1 MQEKWHYKKLI
12 YENIFEEDKQKTKRS
27 KNFVLLKIQFR

>member
-12 YENIFEEDKQKTKRS
+12 YENIFEENKQKTKRTS
-27 KNFVLLKIQFR
+27 RMLP